1 MNRQQKKVRRIQTAL
16 WAAVIAVQLCT
27 LTKMKVAAAGLEPEE
42 PAQTESR
49 QSEPEEPGQTE
60 SGQSDAGGSVVL
72 QPDFLAGGSFLQEDG
87 SLMVKFPAVLE
98 PELLTEPET
107 DREGPDGQV
116 WRLARWET
124 VPVQFPGHQEEIRR
138 TEEYEQVEDE
148 AGIPGQMEITA
159 EWEGQSVTVVCGKQE
174 QRRTGEAWVDGFR
187 LPVTFHGYHADYY
200 ELGNLKIPHNEDKPQ
215 LEGQE
220 AVLLEMAGLSPS
232 TRRIQSIVWDGPAYT
247 ADDGEVRRDALATGQ
262 SLIADYQVTYGGT
275 AVFPERPGWQNV
287 AVYEP
292 VEVTVTVAETTS
304 PAVPEAI
311 IQDTPVPLWQRIT
324 QTLLVSVGIGSI
336 LAFAALAILGIFYLV
351 KGRKV

>member
-1 MNRQQKKVRRIQTAL
+1 M
-16 WAAVIAVQLCT
+16 
-27 LTKMKVAAAGLEPEE
+27 
-42 PAQTESR
+42 
-49 QSEPEEPGQTE
+49 
-60 SGQSDAGGSVVL
+60 

-98 PELLTEPET
+98 PELLTEPEEG
-107 DREGPDGQV
+107 REGPDGQV

-159 EWEGQSVTVVCGKQE
+159 EWEGQSVTVVCEKQE

-275 AVFPERPGWQNV
+275 AVFPEKPGWQTV

-292 VEVTVTVAETTS
+292 VEVTVTVAETTP

-324 QTLLVSVGIGSI
+324 QTLLVSVGIGSV